1 MKKEI
6 TTKSGFTCKIDDVV
20 LDDMELVEA
29 MALAQE
35 KDPLQITVVLDK
47 ILGTKNKERLYDH
60 VRAKNGRV
68 PVEATTNELLE
79 IFEALGDDGKNS

>member
-6 TTKSGFTCKIDDVV
+6 TTKSGFKCKIDDAV
-20 LDDMELVEA
+20 LDDMELVDA
-29 MALAQE
+29 MAAAQGD
-35 KDPLQITVVLDK
+35 DPLQMTVVLDK
-47 ILGTKNKERLYDH
+47 ILGEKTKKKLYDH

-68 PVEATTNELLE
+68 PVQATTDEIVE

>member
-6 TTKSGFTCKIDDVV
+6 TTKSGFKCKIDDVV

-29 MALAQE
+29 MAASQG

-47 ILGTKNKERLYDH
+47 ILGEKNKEKLYDH
-60 VRAKNGRV
+60 VRAKDGRV
-68 PVEATTNELLE
+68 PVKACTDEVLE
-79 IFEALGDDGKNS
+79 IFEALDDDGKNS